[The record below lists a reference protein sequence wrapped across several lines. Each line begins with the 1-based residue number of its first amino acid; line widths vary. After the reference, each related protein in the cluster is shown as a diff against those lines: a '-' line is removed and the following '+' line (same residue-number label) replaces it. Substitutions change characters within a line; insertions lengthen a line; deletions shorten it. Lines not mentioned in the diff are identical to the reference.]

1 LTSDGTSNAAV
12 AESNLTF
19 NGNTLTLGS
28 ATGATGIAVNILGS
42 TGQLLQVSDT
52 ITGSILEVGDL
63 SGSPIFSVNSD
74 GFTKTSSGYFTGQTS
89 TFVVFSTP
97 DTSGVGAEFNY
108 YVINT
113 ATNGYRYGQVMVVW
127 NATANTTEFTESST
141 EDLGSST
148 EGLAFTASITSDNLK
163 LTANITSG
171 TWTIKIGASIL

>member
-1 LTSDGTSNAAV
+1 LTSDGTSNAAN

-19 NGNTLTLGS
+19 DGNTLTLGS
-28 ATGATGIAVNILGS
+28 ATGATGVAVNILGS
-42 TGQLLQVSDT
+42 TGQLFQVTDT
-52 ITGSILEVGDL
+52 ITGNILEVGDL
-63 SGSPIFSVNSD
+63 SGSPIFTVNST
-74 GFTKTSSGYFTGQTS
+74 GFTKTLSGYFTGQTS
-89 TFVVFSTP
+89 TFVVFSMP
-97 DTSGVGAEFNY
+97 DTNGVGAAFNY

-127 NATANTTEFTESST
+127 NATANTAEFTDTST

-148 EGLAFTASITSDNLK
+148 GGLIFTANVTSNNLE